1 MRQQYRSAECPAK
14 LVLLVRGNWPHGIKI
29 VPRVQQV
36 IAKKFP
42 SRAVKLVRSGL
53 DDRVDDRSI
62 AAPKLGAI
70 RVRLD
75 LEFLDGFDTGPQQDG
90 KRQTVIVIDAVVQKV
105 VRSFAV
111 SVGENL
117 GTRPAIVGPPASNP
131 DPVRPDSDR

>member
-53 DDRVDDRSI
+53 DDRDDDRSI

-75 LEFLDGFDTGPQQDG
+75 LEFLQRFDWRLNYEIRFVEKVRQVRIIVHTVQQE
-90 KRQTVIVIDAVVQKV
+90 IV
-105 VRSFAV
+105 
-111 SVGENL
+111 L
-117 GTRPAIVGPPASNP
+117 
-131 DPVRPDSDR
+131 